1 MGPLVLILKR
11 RAPPDSCQAVKAAGT
26 ARRNY
31 PGDEVEPMLRSL
43 STAVSGLRNH
53 QTKLDAIGNNIA
65 NVNTVGYKSSQ
76 VRFQDLFSQ
85 TLRGATA
92 PQQSHGGVN
101 PMQVGLGM
109 EVASINTLHTPGAIT
124 GTGRE
129 TDLAIEGHGYFVVTD
144 GYQQYYTRDGTFT
157 RDSSGILVNANGM
170 QLLGWLVEDEVE
182 EVENGEE
189 NEDGNGET
197 GEVNGGVKFAG
208 ELSKIHI
215 PLGEEMIAR
224 ATTEMSFSGNLDAAA
239 KKAEGDDEGD
249 KCSYET
255 HVYDSLGNS
264 HNLTFTFEKT
274 AVAGEDEV
282 KYNTWECTVKYG
294 NVDITDEAL
303 ELHFTTEGRF
313 VPKGENSDYT
323 ITIPAPATEDD
334 PGLETGAKPLK
345 ITLDFSALSQLSYP
359 SNVSLQA
366 QDGFPPGDLST
377 FNIEATGLITGT
389 YSNGMVRE
397 LGQLA
402 LASFANPEGLLKKGG
417 NLYELSSNSGQP
429 RLGTPGTEGRGLI
442 RSRALEMSNVDLSD
456 EFTEM
461 ITTSR
466 AFQANTRVIT
476 TSDEVLLELINIKR

>member
-1 MGPLVLILKR
+1 
-11 RAPPDSCQAVKAAGT
+11 
-26 ARRNY
+26 
-31 PGDEVEPMLRSL
+31 MLRSL

-189 NEDGNGET
+189 N
-197 GEVNGGVKFAG
+197 GGVKFAG

-264 HNLTFTFEKT
+264 HNLTFIFEKT
-274 AVAGEDEV
+274 GVAGEDE
-282 KYNTWECTVKYG
+282 NGDLNIWECTVMYG
-294 NVDITDEAL
+294 EEYIVGGNGEDSNGIDPLTL
-303 ELHFTTEGRF
+303 FFTPEGRF
-313 VPKGENSDYT
+313 VPDSSDEANGDYT
-323 ITIPAPATEDD
+323 FTIDD
-334 PGLETGAKPLK
+334 LETGAKPLT

-377 FNIEATGLITGT
+377 FNIEATGMITGT

>member
-1 MGPLVLILKR
+1 MI
-11 RAPPDSCQAVKAAGT
+11 
-26 ARRNY
+26 
-31 PGDEVEPMLRSL
+31 RSL

-53 QTKLDAIGNNIA
+53 QTKLDAVGNNIA

-92 PQQSHGGVN
+92 PQNASGGVN
-101 PMQVGLGM
+101 PMQIGLGM

-129 TDLAIEGHGYFVVTD
+129 TDLAIEGNGFFVVTD

-157 RDSSGILVNANGM
+157 RDSSGVLVNANGM
-170 QLLGWLVEDEVE
+170 QLLGWLAEDKV
-182 EVENGEE
+182 E
-189 NEDGNGET
+189 NEDNGGEVDNGE
-197 GEVNGGVKFAG
+197 VRFSG

-224 ATTEMSFSGNLDAAA
+224 ATTQMSFSGNLDAAA
-239 KKAEGDDEGD
+239 EEND

-264 HNLTFTFEKT
+264 HNLTFIFEKP
-274 AVAGEDEV
+274 AVAGGDGAEFN
-282 KYNTWECTVKYG
+282 KWKCTVKYG
-294 NVDITDEAL
+294 EGEITESDGL
-303 ELHFTTEGRF
+303 TLNFTTDGRF
-313 VPKGENSDYT
+313 DVEGNEGSSFT
-323 ITIPAPATEDD
+323 LEISD
-334 PGLETGAKPLK
+334 PGTGAEELA
-345 ITLDFSALSQLSYP
+345 IALDFSALSQLSYP
-359 SNVSLQA
+359 SNVSLHA

-377 FNIEATGLITGT
+377 FNVEATGLITGT
-389 YSNGMVRE
+389 YSNGMVKE

-402 LASFANPEGLLKKGG
+402 LASFANPEGLLKRGG
-417 NLYELSSNSGQP
+417 NLYEISSNSGQP
-429 RLGTPGTEGRGLI
+429 RLGQPGTEGRGLI
-442 RSRALEMSNVDLSD
+442 RSRALEMSNVDLSE

-476 TSDEVLLELINIKR
+476 TSDEVLMELINIKR